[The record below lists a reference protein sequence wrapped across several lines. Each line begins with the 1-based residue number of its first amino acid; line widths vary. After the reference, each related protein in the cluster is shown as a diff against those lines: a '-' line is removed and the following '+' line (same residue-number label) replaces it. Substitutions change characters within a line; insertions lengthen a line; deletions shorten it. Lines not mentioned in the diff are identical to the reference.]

1 MRILSTENSYRS
13 SSSSSDLKIPI
24 NLIDLHVADL
34 AVNGIKNFRE
44 EGFEKV
50 LGTKCLGGG
59 GVGVNRV
66 CALEERAR

>member
-1 MRILSTENSYRS
+1 MIISFFTTL
-13 SSSSSDLKIPI
+13 
-24 NLIDLHVADL
+24 DLHVADLAVL

-44 EGFEKV
+44 ERFEKV
-50 LGTKCLGGG
+50 LGTKLLR